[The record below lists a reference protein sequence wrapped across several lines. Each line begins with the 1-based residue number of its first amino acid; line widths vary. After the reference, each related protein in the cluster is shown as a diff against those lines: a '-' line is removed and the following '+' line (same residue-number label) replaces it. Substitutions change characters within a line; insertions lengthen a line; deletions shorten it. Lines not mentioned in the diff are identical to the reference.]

1 MAPFG
6 LLLPMSYSVV
16 GVLELGARRGI
27 PGAHARQAFL
37 PANPR
42 VEVHREI
49 RVRKNTR
56 LTRESQPEFSAREPV
71 MRKAIA
77 RARKAG
83 SARAMRTERCYIMHS
98 SLRMWSLRCRLSPRG
113 VTARRH
119 RVSTARRSRLRGKP
133 GPQSCASPPAQPPRM
148 GGCVHHPLPGI
159 RIRSITAGCAHK
171 LGAV

>member
-1 MAPFG
+1 MNPEGTPMAPFG

-77 RARKAG
+77 RARKAD
-83 SARAMRTERCYIMHS
+83 RRERCG
-98 SLRMWSLRCRLSPRG
+98 PND
-113 VTARRH
+113 VT
-119 RVSTARRSRLRGKP
+119 
-133 GPQSCASPPAQPPRM
+133 
-148 GGCVHHPLPGI
+148 
-159 RIRSITAGCAHK
+159 
-171 LGAV
+171 